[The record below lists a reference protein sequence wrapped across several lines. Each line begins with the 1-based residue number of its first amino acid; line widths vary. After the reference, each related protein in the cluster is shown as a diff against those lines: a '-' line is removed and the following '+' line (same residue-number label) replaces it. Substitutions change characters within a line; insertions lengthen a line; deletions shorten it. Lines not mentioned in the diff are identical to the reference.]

1 MKKFILVSSLLVL
14 FATPSWGIMI
24 DDSSAGTDD
33 GTDLGSVDTY
43 ISDTNL
49 LSNSNPTTETAWVN
63 SVLASS
69 GITATFAVK
78 DEPVT
83 YYGTDTANTFAFSM
97 SSTPEYFL
105 IKNAKYWALYQNQAD
120 LGWGVFDSTY
130 LPPRMNLSSG
140 FKISHVSQFGTGS
153 TSVPEPST
161 TLLLGAGLLG
171 FGLYSRKR
179 SKK

>member
-1 MKKFILVSSLLVL
+1 MKKFILVSSLLVV

-24 DDSSAGTDD
+24 DDPSAGTDD
-33 GTDLGSVDTY
+33 GIDVGSVDTY

-49 LSNSNPTTETAWVN
+49 LSNSNPTTETTWVN
-63 SVLASS
+63 SVLASP
-69 GITATFAVK
+69 ATFVVK
-78 DEPVT
+78 DEPVA
-83 YYGTDTANTFAFSM
+83 YYGTDTANTFAFSL
-97 SSTPEYFL
+97 SSTSEYFV
-105 IKNAKYWALYQNQAD
+105 IKNATYWALYQNQAE
-120 LGWGVFDSTY
+120 LGWGVFDSTL
-130 LPPRMNLSSG
+130 LPGGMNLSSG
-140 FKISHVSQFGTGS
+140 TTISHVSQFDSNT

>member
-14 FATPSWGIMI
+14 FATPSWAILI
-24 DDSSAGTDD
+24 DDSSAGGQN
-33 GTDLGSVDTY
+33 GTDVGVLDTY
-43 ISDTNL
+43 IASVTG
-49 LSNSNPTTETAWVN
+49 LSNSNPTTETTWVN
-63 SVLASS
+63 SVLS
-69 GITATFAVK
+69 GGGTTFVVK
-78 DEPVT
+78 DDPVR

-97 SSTPEYFL
+97 SSTEEYFV
-105 IKNAKYWALYQNQAD
+105 IKNATYWALFQNQAD
-120 LGWGVFDSTY
+120 LGWGVFDSTL
-130 LPPRMNLSSG
+130 LPSGMNLSSG
-140 FKISHVSQFGTGS
+140 TTISHVSQFDSGS